1 MRKQG
6 ANWKPSPNGAD
17 VNRLQT
23 RIHRQSGEIRALPGF
38 RTALSLHSHTQHSKE
53 NLAFLPQYI
62 DYHTIP
68 IIGPLFHKEMQGY
81 RKRNSGKSID
91 FSRAYWTPPMSPEMV
106 LESETRQIED
116 KLGLKPI
123 VSITD
128 HDTIAGPLDL
138 QPKANGRLIPI
149 SVEWSIPFRGNCFH
163 MGIHHLEPARAV
175 EIMDELAR
183 YTAKPQE
190 ERLCDLFTSL
200 DANHDTLIILNHPCC
215 NFVKVGAAKHWS
227 TLQDFLSLCLPW
239 IHAVEINGM
248 RPWNENQKVLPLAE
262 AWELPVVCGG
272 DRHGCRPNTMLN
284 LTQAETWGEF
294 ADDVRNRRPLDVLV
308 LPAYEEPVR
317 FRELATAG
325 DVLRRYPHFPY
336 GRRRFTDRI
345 WADVEGYS
353 WHPLSFYLDGGHGT
367 PSWLRPIVGTVL
379 FLSHDHVRLV
389 LRTMFR
395 ARGEYD
401 RHTARIKPEFA
412 SLATSLNG
420 E

>member
-1 MRKQG
+1 M
-6 ANWKPSPNGAD
+6 
-17 VNRLQT
+17 NRAQT
-23 RIHRQSGEIRALPGF
+23 RIHRQTGEIKPLSEF
-38 RTALSLHSHTQHSKE
+38 RTAFSLHSHTQHSKE
-53 NLAFLPQYI
+53 NLAFLPLYI

-68 IIGPLFHKEMQGY
+68 IVGPLFHKEMQKY
-81 RKRNSGKSID
+81 RSEHKGKTID

-116 KLGLKPI
+116 KLGLQAV

-138 QPKANGRLIPI
+138 QAMANGRLIPI

-163 MGIHHLEPARAV
+163 MGVHHLDPMRAV
-175 EIMDELAR
+175 EIMDELVR
-183 YTAKPQE
+183 YTNEPQE
-190 ERLCDLFTSL
+190 ERLCDVMALL
-200 DANHDTLIILNHPCC
+200 HANHDTLIILNHPCC
-215 NFVKVGAAKHWS
+215 NFVKVGATRHWS
-227 TLQDFLSLCLPW
+227 TLQDFLELCRPW
-239 IHAVEINGM
+239 MHAIEINGM

-262 AWELPVVCGG
+262 AWELPILSGG

-284 LTQAETWGEF
+284 LSQAESWGEF
-294 ADDVRNRRPLDVLV
+294 VDDVRNRRPLEVLV

-325 DVLRRYPHFPY
+325 DVLRRYPHHPY

-345 WADVEGYS
+345 WAEVEGYS
-353 WHPLSFYLDGGHGT
+353 WHPLSFYLDGGKGT
-367 PSWLRPIVGTVL
+367 PLWLLPIVWIVL
-379 FLSHDHVRLV
+379 FLASDTTRSV
-389 LRTMFR
+389 LRRVFA

-401 RHTARIKPEFA
+401 RHADELRPEFA

-420 E
+420 D